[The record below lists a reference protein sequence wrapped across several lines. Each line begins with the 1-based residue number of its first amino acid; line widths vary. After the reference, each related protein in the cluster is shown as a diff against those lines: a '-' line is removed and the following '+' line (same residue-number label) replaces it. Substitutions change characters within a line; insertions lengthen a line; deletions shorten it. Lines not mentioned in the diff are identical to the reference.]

1 MYDNYVFSNWL
12 LKRDGRLFAE
22 QGNNQGST
30 AKVVY
35 PTPNDYN
42 TLKRSQSM
50 QNLRPNQYILQI
62 KNISAFDLLNATRVD
77 NTKFQNDYQN
87 MQSTPE
93 DKMTGLTMTK
103 SKMQLKA
110 NQIAIIAD
118 EAMPNVGAG
127 KVKAINVDFG
137 GFNIIIMP
145 RSLYA
150 SLPDQNNPMGV
161 LTPDGRASLEHEAGH
176 SAQPMQANAQS
187 SLNINARGGNARE
200 DFLNYLN
207 NHAEIGVRI
216 AKFKNINSKQTLKQ
230 ELLRGMERQQAS
242 MSALAIDA
250 LPDGEIERFLMFFN
264 PQGWVKT
271 IMNNQRIPKQ
281 QNADA
286 NSIHSQYILP
296 LYNNMKTN
304 HEDVYQL
311 LLILSNKKAAHFSSD
326 ENNKEQT
333 LKTYKDFVELLKFG
347 YDRVAQGNTNT
358 SGQDRQM
365 A

>member
-1 MYDNYVFSNWL
+1 MYDNYVFGNWL
-12 LKRDGRLFAE
+12 LKRDGRLFTE
-22 QGNNQGST
+22 QGNNQRST
-30 AKVVY
+30 AIVGI
-35 PTPNDYN
+35 PTANDYK
-42 TLKRSQSM
+42 TLIKSQSM
-50 QNLRPNQYILQI
+50 RSLQPNQYLLQI

-77 NTKFQNDYQN
+77 KAKFQNDYQN
-87 MQSTPE
+87 MQSTPD
-93 DKMTGLTMTK
+93 DKMTGLTMTQD
-103 SKMQLKA
+103 KMQSKA

-118 EAMPNVGAG
+118 EAMPSVGAG
-127 KVKAINVDFG
+127 KVKGINVDFN

-145 RSLYA
+145 RSLY
-150 SLPDQNNPMGV
+150 SVLPNQNNPMGV

-176 SAQPMQANAQS
+176 SAQPTPDNAQS
-187 SLNINARGGNARE
+187 SYNTNAGGSDSER
-200 DFLNYLN
+200 FLSYIST
-207 NHAEIGVRI
+207 HPEIGVRI
-216 AKFKNINSKQTLKQ
+216 AKFKNINSKQTLKS
-230 ELLRGMERQQAS
+230 ELLRGMNPNQAS

-271 IMNNQRIPKQ
+271 IMNNQRISKQ

-296 LYNNMKTN
+296 LYNNMRAN
-304 HEDVYQL
+304 YQDLYQL
-311 LLILSNKKAAHFSSD
+311 LLVLSKKKSDHFSSN
-326 ENNKEQT
+326 ENDKQQT

-347 YDRVAQGNTNT
+347 YDRVAKGNTNT

>member
-30 AKVVY
+30 AIVGV
-35 PTPNDYN
+35 PNANDYN
-42 TLKRSQSM
+42 TLIRSRSM

-103 SKMQLKA
+103 SKMQSKA
-110 NQIAIIAD
+110 NQIAIVAD

-137 GFNIIIMP
+137 GSNIIIMP

-150 SLPDQNNPMGV
+150 RLPDNSNPMGV

-176 SAQPMQANAQS
+176 SAQPVQANAQS

-200 DFLNYLN
+200 DFLNYIST
-207 NHAEIGVRI
+207 HPEIGVRI
-216 AKFKNINSKQTLKQ
+216 AKFKNINSKETLKS
-230 ELLRGMERQQAS
+230 ELLRGMDQNQAS

-250 LPDGEIERFLMFFN
+250 LPDGETERFLMFFN

-296 LYNNMKTN
+296 LYNNMRAN
-304 HEDVYQL
+304 YQDVYQL
-311 LLILSNKKAAHFSSD
+311 LLILSNKKAAHFSSG
-326 ENNKEQT
+326 ENDKEQT

>member
-30 AKVVY
+30 ARVGV
-35 PTPNDYN
+35 PNANDYN
-42 TLKRSQSM
+42 TLIRSRSM

-77 NTKFQNDYQN
+77 NAKFQNDLRN
-87 MQSTPE
+87 MQPTP
-93 DKMTGLTMTK
+93 DNKITGLTMTQNAMQ
-103 SKMQLKA
+103 SK
-110 NQIAIIAD
+110 NTQIAIIAD
-118 EAMPNVGAG
+118 EAMPRVGVG
-127 KVKAINVDFG
+127 KVKAFIAKIGANNV
-137 GFNIIIMP
+137 IVMP
-145 RSLYA
+145 RTAYSK
-150 SLPDQNNPMGV
+150 LPEQSNPMGV
-161 LTPDGRASLEHEAGH
+161 LTPDGRASLEHESGH
-176 SAQPMQANAQS
+176 AAQS
-187 SLNINARGGNARE
+187 EPENAKSTFNTNARGGNAKD
-200 DFLNYLN
+200 DFLNYIST
-207 NHAEIGVRI
+207 HPEIGVRI
-216 AKFKNINSKQTLKQ
+216 AKFKNINSKETLKS
-230 ELLRGMERQQAS
+230 ELLRGMDPNQAS

-250 LPDGEIERFLMFFN
+250 LPDGETERFLMFFN

-271 IMNNQRIPKQ
+271 IMNNQRITKQ

-296 LYNNMKTN
+296 LYNNMRAN
-304 HEDVYQL
+304 YQDVYQL
-311 LLILSNKKAAHFSSD
+311 LLILSNKKAAHFSSG
-326 ENNKEQT
+326 ENDKEQT